1 MELTDRME
9 PMELIVTSLRLEAEG
24 VLGVELRHVSN
35 AELPPF
41 APGAHVDVS
50 FANGLTRQY
59 SIASAASDRTRYWL
73 GIGLAPASRGGSR
86 FAHSELRPGDK
97 LRVGAPRSLFG
108 LHQAAAGHLFV
119 AGGIGITPILSMIR
133 RCLELELPWRLL
145 YCVRSR
151 RHAAYLEQLA
161 PFADRVVLH
170 ADDEQDGHADLARAL
185 RQMPSGWHVYTCG
198 PGAMMDAVC
207 GHATALGIERDAVH
221 LERFSAGADRPGEQR
236 GAFQVRLLRHGGQF
250 TVPREASIL
259 EVLEA
264 NGVCLPFSC
273 REGLCRSCQ
282 VPLAAGAADHR
293 DYVLSDDERI
303 ANKSILICVS
313 RAKCAELVLDV

>member
-1 MELTDRME
+1 
-9 PMELIVTSLRLEAEG
+9 MELIVTSLRLEAEG
-24 VLGVELRHVSN
+24 VLGVELRDAAH

-50 FANGLTRQY
+50 FPNGLTRQY

-86 FAHSELRPGDK
+86 FAHSELRLGDR
-97 LRVGAPRSLFG
+97 LPIGAPRSLFG
-108 LHQAAAGHLFV
+108 LHEAAAGHLFV

-133 RCLELELPWRLL
+133 QCIEQALPWRLL

-170 ADDEQDGHADLARAL
+170 ADDEQDGHADIAGAL

-207 GHATALGIERDAVH
+207 GHAAVLGIDHDAVH
-221 LERFSAGADRPGEQR
+221 LERFGAAAVQPGDER
-236 GAFQVRLLRHGGQF
+236 DAFQVRLLRHGGRF

-273 REGLCRSCQ
+273 REGLCRSCE
-282 VPLAAGAADHR
+282 VPLAAGVAEHR
-293 DYVLSDDERI
+293 DYVLSDEERI

-313 RAKCAELVLDV
+313 RAKGAELVLDV